1 MRTIIAILVLV
12 LTTSLSQAEPTKKRY
27 KANAEVGTDAKKKPP
42 RRGAGCRPALILGI
56 AY

>member
-12 LTTSLSQAEPTKKRY
+12 LTTSLSQAAPTKKRH
-27 KANAEVGTDAKKKPP
+27 KANAEISRDGTKKAPRHDA
-42 RRGAGCRPALILGI
+42 RRCPALILGI

>member
-1 MRTIIAILVLV
+1 MIAILVLV

-27 KANAEVGTDAKKKPP
+27 KANAEISSDAKKKAP
-42 RRGAGCRPALILGI
+42 RHGAGCRPALILGI

>member
-12 LTTSLSQAEPTKKRY
+12 LTTSLSQAAPTKKRY
-27 KANAEVGTDAKKKPP
+27 KVNAEISRDAKKKAP
-42 RRGAGCRPALILGI
+42 RHDARRCPALILGI